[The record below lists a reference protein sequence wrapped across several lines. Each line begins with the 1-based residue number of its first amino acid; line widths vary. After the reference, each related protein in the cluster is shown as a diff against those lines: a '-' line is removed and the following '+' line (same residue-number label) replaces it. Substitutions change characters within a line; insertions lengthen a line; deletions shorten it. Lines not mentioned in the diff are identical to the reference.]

1 MDTVPQI
8 ISTKDLAYLSDMF
21 EWNHNAFKL
30 VNHFIDEVEDGEIK
44 ELLERI
50 RNMHE
55 DNLHF
60 IIAILKKED
69 RYEEYEYEE
78 CDCEECECDIDEDE
92 EEESEDE

>member
-30 VNHFIDEVEDGEIK
+30 VNHFMEEVEDERIK
-44 ELLERI
+44 ELFESI
-50 RNMHE
+50 RSLHE
-55 DNLHF
+55 EHMNF

-69 RYEEYEYEE
+69 SYEEEYSEI
-78 CDCEECECDIDEDE
+78 CECENCNCEMEDDNDE
-92 EEESEDE
+92 E